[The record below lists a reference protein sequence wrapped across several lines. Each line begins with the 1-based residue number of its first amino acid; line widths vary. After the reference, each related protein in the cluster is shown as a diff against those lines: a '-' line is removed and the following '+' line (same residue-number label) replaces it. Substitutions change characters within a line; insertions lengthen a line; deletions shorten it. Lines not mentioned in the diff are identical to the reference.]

1 MTYSFMVTTI
11 SVAFLAIT
19 GTVLQALG
27 QIQGGQ
33 QTGGDKV
40 PDCVDLMSTPIVLD
54 LIAELQTRIN
64 IICATDRMIA
74 LSFQEPETNFGMIA
88 IDYFMLN
95 GNYTLDTV
103 TTSGMGSEANPT
115 RFYVIMSK

>member
-115 RFYVIMSK
+115 RF

>member
-1 MTYSFMVTTI
+1 
-11 SVAFLAIT
+11 
-19 GTVLQALG
+19 
-27 QIQGGQ
+27 
-33 QTGGDKV
+33 
-40 PDCVDLMSTPIVLD
+40 MSTPIVLD

-103 TTSGMGSEANPT
+103 TTSGMGSEE
-115 RFYVIMSK
+115 SKSN